1 MHDKISELNKKLLVQ
16 NTLFKEKEDRNI
28 EKIELLERRIQAI
41 AENAAIEKSKRKG
54 PKPLPF
60 QKYYQSRSSS
70 KMSGIS
76 EKKLKKSGSKKSMK
90 RSSSK
95 RKSRP
100 EPLPR
105 VATMVQSDSKSCNE
119 SVQLKLTKSP

>member
-60 QKYYQSRSSS
+60 QKY
-70 KMSGIS
+70 
-76 EKKLKKSGSKKSMK
+76 
-90 RSSSK
+90 
-95 RKSRP
+95 
-100 EPLPR
+100 
-105 VATMVQSDSKSCNE
+105 
-119 SVQLKLTKSP
+119 

>member
-41 AENAAIEKSKRKG
+41 AENAAIEKCKRKG

-60 QKYYQSRSSS
+60 QKY
-70 KMSGIS
+70 
-76 EKKLKKSGSKKSMK
+76 
-90 RSSSK
+90 
-95 RKSRP
+95 
-100 EPLPR
+100 
-105 VATMVQSDSKSCNE
+105 
-119 SVQLKLTKSP
+119 

>member
-1 MHDKISELNKKLLVQ
+1 
-16 NTLFKEKEDRNI
+16 
-28 EKIELLERRIQAI
+28 
-41 AENAAIEKSKRKG
+41 
-54 PKPLPF
+54 
-60 QKYYQSRSSS
+60 
-70 KMSGIS
+70 MSGIS

-105 VATMVQSDSKSCNE
+105 VATMVQSDSKSRNE

>member
-60 QKYYQSRSSS
+60 QQY
-70 KMSGIS
+70 
-76 EKKLKKSGSKKSMK
+76 
-90 RSSSK
+90 
-95 RKSRP
+95 
-100 EPLPR
+100 
-105 VATMVQSDSKSCNE
+105 
-119 SVQLKLTKSP
+119 